1 MIASASKDVRTNHQ
15 SRYCGESTPIIVGGA
30 NSREGTKKKTLIGAS
45 LEFEPAPWLSGLG
58 FNVNAARNLAQLLV
72 GFLFF
77 FESLLEQTGKFR
89 SS

>member
-1 MIASASKDVRTNHQ
+1 M
-15 SRYCGESTPIIVGGA
+15 
-30 NSREGTKKKTLIGAS
+30 
-45 LEFEPAPWLSGLG
+45 EFEPAPWLSGLG